1 METEKNGLKQAEA
14 QVQVVE
20 LPEVLTRRIR
30 SNYSAAAERI
40 RQIEAERDSF
50 TRTLLEGYLASVPGA
65 EDNLYD
71 LNADMTQLIRK

>member
-1 METEKNGLKQAEA
+1 M
-14 QVQVVE
+14 QVVE